1 MEQSQCTP
9 YVNHGG
15 GKGRH
20 PHAHHG
26 AMSRRTPTKYRLVRW
41 TGTPKSVGSRRCDLQ
56 WYAAAPVKTVVMAA
70 TALGSSTFSTITTS
84 ARAANT

>member
-15 GKGRH
+15 GKGGH